1 MINKLELDHT
11 KNRVKDLLLNGIL
24 AFFLCIY
31 FVKVI
36 EIQNIYNMQGWLTG
50 DWLINY
56 SNGFIRRGL
65 LGELAD
71 YLHRNLAI
79 SHVSTIFFIKLF
91 LYAIYCV
98 AFLWLCIRK
107 KIGLFEI
114 MLILSAWAFVFDLNY
129 PTASGRKE
137 LILFA
142 VFTLYAL
149 IKTFSH
155 KQESASVFF
164 KQWDFWY
171 LLILLPLILLI
182 HEGLFFFYQY
192 FLLFALMGKEDIRN
206 AVIKFLIPYSISLAI
221 LILMSVGYL
230 GDSNDANVICQTLL
244 NANLN
249 ESICNGAI
257 MALGGFEYEI
267 HTAYFIAY
275 SIIFTLTFSALMLYA
290 YKAFDRGEFN
300 RCAVVIL
307 VFMLP
312 TIPLYVFAS
321 DWGRWIHITA
331 MLTFI
336 CILSNKSHEKISF
349 HEGKRIYGLLAVVIS
364 VIYVTTWKIPH
375 WLPNRRELVI
385 DSNNIVDYLLL
396 LNPF

>member
-1 MINKLELDHT
+1 
-11 KNRVKDLLLNGIL
+11 
-24 AFFLCIY
+24 
-31 FVKVI
+31 
-36 EIQNIYNMQGWLTG
+36 MQGWLTG

-71 YLHRNLAI
+71 YLYRNHAI
-79 SHVSTIFFIKLF
+79 SHISTIFFIKLF

-98 AFLWLCIRK
+98 AFLCLCIRK

-114 MLILSAWAFVFDLNY
+114 MLILSAWAFFFDLNY

-137 LILFA
+137 LILFSA
-142 VFTLYAL
+142 FTLYAL
-149 IKTFSH
+149 IKTFSR

-171 LLILLPLILLI
+171 LLILLPLILLT

-206 AVIKFLIPYSISLAI
+206 TVIKFFIPYSISLAI
-221 LILMSVGYL
+221 FILVSVGYP

-290 YKAFDRGEFN
+290 YKALDRREYN
-300 RCAVVIL
+300 RCTVAIF

-321 DWGRWIHITA
+321 DWGRWIHIAA

-336 CILSNKSHEKISF
+336 CILSNKTHEKISF
-349 HEGKRIYGLLAVVIS
+349 YEGKGIYGLLVVVIS